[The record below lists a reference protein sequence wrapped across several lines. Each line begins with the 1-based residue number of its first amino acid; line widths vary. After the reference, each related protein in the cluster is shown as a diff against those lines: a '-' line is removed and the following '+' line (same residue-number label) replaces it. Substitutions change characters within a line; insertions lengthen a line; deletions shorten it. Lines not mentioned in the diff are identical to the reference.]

1 MTVDYLK
8 IVQLAKEGFS
18 LNRIAKTCDCK
29 WETVQRTIGKC
40 TEVWGSLGQMP
51 DGITSADIDWMINS
65 RSSSDEGYLPPDCDE
80 VLARCRKGEKR
91 NELWAEYAVKAE
103 VQNKKAYQLSRF
115 NEIVS
120 DYAKLHNIVVSL
132 YKFPE
137 QECQI
142 DWVGDKATIIDYD
155 TKEPVQLHLFVM
167 FLHYSSYFYAEAFPD
182 EKMQSWLLGHNHAFE
197 FFGGVPTVAVPDNC
211 ATATAMPCRKH
222 SRRRCSRWT
231 GST

>member
-18 LNRIAKTCDCK
+18 SNRIAKTCDCK

-40 TEVWGSLGQMP
+40 TEVWGSLDQMP
-51 DGITSADIDWMINS
+51 GGITSAYIDWMINS
-65 RSSSDEGYLPPDCDE
+65 RSSNDEGYLPPDCDE
-80 VLARCRKGEKR
+80 VLARCHKGEKR

-182 EKMQSWLLGHNHAFE
+182 EKMQS
-197 FFGGVPTVAVPDNC
+197 
-211 ATATAMPCRKH
+211 
-222 SRRRCSRWT
+222 
-231 GST
+231 